1 MTPRLG
7 FSLLAGFGAL
17 IVLTG
22 VLGISQARR
31 AAQIER
37 ELIAAQEA
45 YSATQSL
52 LAQTRVDLYRIGMD
66 VRDYLLDRS
75 ADSSA
80 ELRQQLEDTRVQ
92 IKRNLEMLES
102 RMPLED
108 REPLAKLREEV
119 DDYIDWMSPAIQWTQ
134 EEKLARSGN
143 YVRSVLL
150 TRRKSISGLAEQVEA
165 INNAN
170 LQRARARLEASQA
183 EFQTWIRRLTAIV
196 LVMSVLIAGL
206 STTWILRLEKKA
218 ELGQQRAE
226 EAERELR
233 RLSQQ
238 LVKAQEDE
246 RRALSREQWWLV
258 AWAAVPFVFYS
269 ISVGK
274 QPRYVLPILPPLAIL
289 LARSIEWRVA
299 SPGDTGRQRTLRWCT
314 VAAAGILLL
323 LGALLHRA
331 KPLLFALDPATGTVA
346 TTVIVVAGAGLLARA
361 WARRPAWLP
370 VGIAAASVATLLS
383 LPSSIYSAEG
393 MGPVQ
398 KMAAVFRMHW
408 PGASASGTY
417 RVFVRNLVFYTGV
430 KQTDLTTLEDL
441 RDFLARPER
450 VLVVSSEDDLR
461 QLAAIHGVTPRRLEQ
476 VTYFNPSGVRLR
488 TLLSPDPEKDLETV
502 WLVSNQ

>member
-75 ADSSA
+75 ADSPA

-246 RRALSREQWWLV
+246 RRALSRELHDQVGQQITALRV
-258 AWAAVPFVFYS
+258 EIANLGRIPASERETFTAHLREAKGLAEQTMKTVRDLAMGLRPS
-269 ISVGK
+269 ILDDFGLG
-274 QPRYVLPILPPLAIL
+274 PA
-289 LARSIEWRVA
+289 IEWQAREFSRRTGVPAHVA
-299 SPGDTGRQRTLRWCT
+299 IEGSLNGLTESDRTSLFRI
-314 VAAAGILLL
+314 VQE
-323 LGALLHRA
+323 ALTNITKH
-331 KPLLFALDPATGTVA
+331 
-346 TTVIVVAGAGLLARA
+346 
-361 WARRPAWLP
+361 
-370 VGIAAASVATLLS
+370 
-383 LPSSIYSAEG
+383 
-393 MGPVQ
+393 
-398 KMAAVFRMHW
+398 
-408 PGASASGTY
+408 ASASEIRISLTSGEQGVML
-417 RVFVRNLVFYTGV
+417 RVEDNGKGMDPQNARGRGLGLVGI
-430 KQTDLTTLEDL
+430 EE
-441 RDFLARPER
+441 RAREMG
-450 VLVVSSEDDLR
+450 
-461 QLAAIHGVTPRRLEQ
+461 AAFSLHSRPGEGAVIEIRIPRRLAA
-476 VTYFNPSGVRLR
+476 
-488 TLLSPDPEKDLETV
+488 
-502 WLVSNQ
+502 

>member
-246 RRALSREQWWLV
+246 RRALSRELHDQVGQQITALRV
-258 AWAAVPFVFYS
+258 EIANLGRIPASERETFTAHLREAKGLAEQTMKTVRDLAMGLRPS
-269 ISVGK
+269 ILDDFGLG
-274 QPRYVLPILPPLAIL
+274 PA
-289 LARSIEWRVA
+289 IEWQAREFSRRTGVPAHVA
-299 SPGDTGRQRTLRWCT
+299 IEGSLNGLTESDRTSLFRI
-314 VAAAGILLL
+314 VQE
-323 LGALLHRA
+323 ALTNITKH
-331 KPLLFALDPATGTVA
+331 
-346 TTVIVVAGAGLLARA
+346 
-361 WARRPAWLP
+361 
-370 VGIAAASVATLLS
+370 
-383 LPSSIYSAEG
+383 
-393 MGPVQ
+393 
-398 KMAAVFRMHW
+398 
-408 PGASASGTY
+408 ASASEIRISLTSGEQGVML
-417 RVFVRNLVFYTGV
+417 RVEDNGKGMDPQNARGRGLGLVGI
-430 KQTDLTTLEDL
+430 EE
-441 RDFLARPER
+441 RAREMG
-450 VLVVSSEDDLR
+450 
-461 QLAAIHGVTPRRLEQ
+461 AAFSLHSRPGEGAVIEIRIPRRLAA
-476 VTYFNPSGVRLR
+476 
-488 TLLSPDPEKDLETV
+488 
-502 WLVSNQ
+502 